1 MMPATFPRRG
11 GDALAARR
19 RGGVTARRRAAPPVV
34 AVSGRSGAGKTR
46 LLSRLIPALARRGV
60 SCAVLKHTRH
70 PHPFDRPGK
79 DTEVLRR
86 AGAVAAAIEG
96 PAGMA
101 WFGPAAGGL
110 DALVARMPPVALVL
124 AEGWKDAALPRVEVH
139 RRTMAQPFL
148 CADDARVFAVVTD
161 EPPPRPVPAFRPDE
175 VEPLADLLCAR
186 FRVGAR
192 AGGRAR
198 LRPGPAVSSL
208 RAEGSGRTV
217 APGRA
222 KRMAKKTGSRRRG
235 RRSSGSRQ
243 GAGRKGGRATLRAR
257 GPEFFSEIGRK
268 GGKKS
273 GARRRASARSS
284 GRMSSRSRG
293 GSRSRRGGRRSSR

>member
-1 MMPATFPRRG
+1 M
-11 GDALAARR
+11 
-19 RGGVTARRRAAPPVV
+19 PVV
-34 AVSGRSGAGKTR
+34 AVSGFSGSGKTR
-46 LLSRLIPALARRGV
+46 LLAKLIPALRARGV
-60 SCAVLKHTRH
+60 STAVVKHTRH
-70 PHPFDRPGK
+70 PHAFDRPGK

-86 AGAVAAAIEG
+86 AGAAAAAIDG
-96 PAGMA
+96 PGGMA
-101 WFGPAAGGL
+101 FFGPPAGGL
-110 DALVARMPPVALVL
+110 RAILRFLPPVDLVL
-124 AEGWKDAALPRVEVH
+124 AEGWKEAALPRVEVH
-139 RRTMAQPFL
+139 RRSMAQPFL
-148 CADDARVFAVVTD
+148 CAEDARVFAIVTD
-161 EPPPRPVPAFRPDE
+161 EPPPRPVPSFRPDE

-186 FRVGAR
+186 FHLGAR
-192 AGGRAR
+192 RAPAR
-198 LRPGPAVSSL
+198 LRVSPAVSRV

-222 KRMAKKTGSRRRG
+222 KRMAKMTRSRRGG

-293 GSRSRRGGRRSSR
+293 